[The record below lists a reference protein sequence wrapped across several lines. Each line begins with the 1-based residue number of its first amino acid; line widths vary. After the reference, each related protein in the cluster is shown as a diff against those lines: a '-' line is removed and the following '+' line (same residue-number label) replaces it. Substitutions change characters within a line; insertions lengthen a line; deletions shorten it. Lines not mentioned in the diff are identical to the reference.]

1 MKFGIFMAPFHMVG
15 EDPTLCFERDMQL
28 IEWLDELGYEEA
40 FIGEHHSSGWE
51 IISSPEIFMA
61 VAAARTRRIM
71 LGSGVV
77 SVPYHHPFHIANRF
91 ALLDHLTR
99 GRVMLGCGPGAL
111 AADAHMLG
119 IDTTTQRRRMVE
131 GVQAIVRLFTERGG
145 ITLDGSYFKLN
156 DAHLQ
161 VKPFQQPHMPI
172 FVASTISPSGMVAA
186 GQLGCGVLSVASYAP
201 GGLDDLMKRWTM
213 AEETAA
219 ENGKTVD
226 RRNWRLVFPVHLA
239 ESRDEAIRDVHE
251 GANRW
256 IQDYFINTLGARL
269 QFEEY
274 PNQPVEEITIDRM
287 IGRGGVIVGTPD
299 DAIARIR
306 QLQDATGGFGGM
318 LMLAHEW
325 ATREK
330 TLHSYE
336 LWARYVAPQF
346 RGTIEEQ
353 VKYSNEWARSNRELL
368 FSKSLAGIATAI
380 QDYAQHKAEKGEP
393 VPDLLTQ
400 PLTRVR
406 PQIGAGSWLVKEK
419 IAPAPPVMVR

>member
-1 MKFGIFMAPFHMVG
+1 MRFGIFMAPFHRVG

-61 VAAARTRRIM
+61 VAAARTKRIM

-77 SVPYHHPFHIANRF
+77 SVPYHHPFHVANRF

-131 GVQAIVRLFTERGG
+131 GVQAIIRLFTEQGG
-145 ITLDGSYFKLN
+145 ITIDGSYFKLN

-201 GGLDDLMKRWTM
+201 GGLDDLMKRWAM

-219 ENGKTVD
+219 ENGKTVN

-239 ESRDEAIRDVHE
+239 ESRDEAMRDIQD

-256 IQDYFINTLGARL
+256 IQDYFIGTLGARL

-274 PNQPVEEITIDRM
+274 PNQPVEEMTIDRM

-299 DAIARIR
+299 DAIARIKE
-306 QLQDATGGFGGM
+306 LQQATGGFGGM

-346 RGTIEEQ
+346 KGVIEEQ
-353 VKYSNEWARSNRELL
+353 VRYSNDWARSNREIL
-368 FSKSLAGIATAI
+368 FNKSLAGIATAI
-380 QDYAQHKAEKGEP
+380 QDYAQHKGEKGEP
-393 VPDLLTQ
+393 VPDLLSQ
-400 PLTRVR
+400 PLTRIR
-406 PQIGAGSWLVKEK
+406 P
-419 IAPAPPVMVR
+419 

>member
-1 MKFGIFMAPFHMVG
+1 MKFGIFMAPFHRVG

-145 ITLDGSYFKLN
+145 ITLEGSYFKLN

-161 VKPFQQPHMPI
+161 VKPFQQPHIPI

-201 GGLDDLMKRWTM
+201 GGLDDLMKRWAM
-213 AEETAA
+213 AEEAAA

-239 ESRDEAIRDVHE
+239 ESRDEAISDIQE

-346 RGTIEEQ
+346 RGMIEEQ

-368 FSKSLAGIATAI
+368 FNKSLAGIATAI
-380 QDYAQHKAEKGEP
+380 QDYAQHKTEKGEP

-406 PQIGAGSWLVKEK
+406 P
-419 IAPAPPVMVR
+419 

>member
-1 MKFGIFMAPFHMVG
+1 MKFGIFLAPFHRVG

-91 ALLDHLTR
+91 ALLDQLTR

-131 GVQAIVRLFTERGG
+131 GVEAIVRLFTERGG
-145 ITLDGSYFKLN
+145 ITVNGSYFKLN

-186 GQLGCGVLSVASYAP
+186 GQLGSGVLSVASYAP
-201 GGLDDLMKRWTM
+201 GGLDDLKKRWGM
-213 AEETAA
+213 AEEAAA

-239 ESRDEAIRDVHE
+239 ESRDEAIRDIHD
-251 GANRW
+251 GATRW

-274 PNQPVEEITIDRM
+274 ANQPVEEMTIDRM

-299 DAIARIR
+299 DAIARVR
-306 QLQDATGGFGGM
+306 ELQDATGGFGGM

-346 RGTIEEQ
+346 RGIIEQQ
-353 VKYSNEWARSNRELL
+353 VQYSNQWARSNRELL
-368 FSKSLAGIATAI
+368 FNKSLAGIATAI
-380 QDYAQHKAEKGEP
+380 QDYVQHKAEKGEP

-406 PQIGAGSWLVKEK
+406 P
-419 IAPAPPVMVR
+419 

>member
-1 MKFGIFMAPFHMVG
+1 MKFGIFLAPFHRVG

-91 ALLDHLTR
+91 ALLDQLTR

-131 GVQAIVRLFTERGG
+131 GVEAIVRLFTERGG
-145 ITLDGSYFKLN
+145 ITVNGSYFKLN

-186 GQLGCGVLSVASYAP
+186 GQLGSGVLSVASYAP
-201 GGLDDLMKRWTM
+201 GGLDDLKKRWGM
-213 AEETAA
+213 AEEAAA

-239 ESRDEAIRDVHE
+239 ESRDEAIRDIHD

-274 PNQPVEEITIDRM
+274 ANQPVEEMTIDRM

-299 DAIARIR
+299 DAIARVR
-306 QLQDATGGFGGM
+306 ELQDATGGFGGM

-346 RGTIEEQ
+346 RGIIEQQ
-353 VKYSNEWARSNRELL
+353 VQYSNQWARSNRELL
-368 FSKSLAGIATAI
+368 FNKSLAGIATAI
-380 QDYAQHKAEKGEP
+380 QDYVQHKAEKGEP

-406 PQIGAGSWLVKEK
+406 P
-419 IAPAPPVMVR
+419 

>member
-1 MKFGIFMAPFHMVG
+1 MKFGIFMAPFHRTG

-145 ITLDGSYFKLN
+145 ITVDGSYFKLN

-161 VKPFQQPHMPI
+161 VKPFQEPHMPI

-201 GGLDDLMKRWTM
+201 GGLDDLMKRWAM

-239 ESRDEAIRDVHE
+239 ESRDEAIHDIRD

-274 PNQPVEEITIDRM
+274 PNQPVEEMTIDRM

-299 DAIARIR
+299 DGIARIGE
-306 QLQDATGGFGGM
+306 LQDATGGFGGM
-318 LMLAHEW
+318 LLLAHEW

-336 LWARYVAPQF
+336 LWARYVAPRF
-346 RGTIEEQ
+346 RGVSEEQ
-353 VKYSNEWARSNRELL
+353 VMYSNEWARRNRELL
-368 FSKSLAGIATAI
+368 FNKSLAGIATAI

-406 PQIGAGSWLVKEK
+406 P
-419 IAPAPPVMVR
+419 

>member
-1 MKFGIFMAPFHMVG
+1 
-15 EDPTLCFERDMQL
+15 MQL

-201 GGLDDLMKRWTM
+201 GGLDDLMKRWAM

-239 ESRDEAIRDVHE
+239 ESRDEAINDIHE

-287 IGRGGVIVGTPD
+287 IGRGGVVVGTPD
-299 DAIARIR
+299 DAIARVR

-346 RGTIEEQ
+346 RGMIEEQ

-368 FSKSLAGIATAI
+368 FNKSLAGIATAI

-406 PQIGAGSWLVKEK
+406 P
-419 IAPAPPVMVR
+419 

>member
-1 MKFGIFMAPFHMVG
+1 MKFGIFMAPFHRVG

-91 ALLDHLTR
+91 ALLDHLTH

-186 GQLGCGVLSVASYAP
+186 GQLGCGVLSVASYAA
-201 GGLDDLMKRWTM
+201 GGLDDLRKRWAM

-239 ESRDEAIRDVHE
+239 ESRDEAINDIHD

-299 DAIARIR
+299 DAIARVR

-346 RGTIEEQ
+346 SGMIEEQ

-368 FSKSLAGIATAI
+368 FNKSLAGIATAI

-406 PQIGAGSWLVKEK
+406 P
-419 IAPAPPVMVR
+419 

>member
-1 MKFGIFMAPFHMVG
+1 MKFGIFMAPFHRVG

-61 VAAARTRRIM
+61 VAATRTRRIM

-201 GGLDDLMKRWTM
+201 GGLDDLRKRWAI

-219 ENGKTVD
+219 ENAKTVD

-239 ESRDEAIRDVHE
+239 ESRDEAIHDIHD

-299 DAIARIR
+299 DAIARIG

-346 RGTIEEQ
+346 RGMSEEQ

-368 FSKSLAGIATAI
+368 FNKSLAGIATAI
-380 QDYAQHKAEKGEP
+380 QEYAQHKAEKGEP

-406 PQIGAGSWLVKEK
+406 P
-419 IAPAPPVMVR
+419 

>member
-1 MKFGIFMAPFHMVG
+1 MGHG
-15 EDPTLCFERDMQL
+15 
-28 IEWLDELGYEEA
+28 
-40 FIGEHHSSGWE
+40 
-51 IISSPEIFMA
+51 
-61 VAAARTRRIM
+61 
-71 LGSGVV
+71 
-77 SVPYHHPFHIANRF
+77 
-91 ALLDHLTR
+91 
-99 GRVMLGCGPGAL
+99 
-111 AADAHMLG
+111 
-119 IDTTTQRRRMVE
+119 
-131 GVQAIVRLFTERGG
+131 
-145 ITLDGSYFKLN
+145 
-156 DAHLQ
+156 
-161 VKPFQQPHMPI
+161 
-172 FVASTISPSGMVAA
+172 
-186 GQLGCGVLSVASYAP
+186 
-201 GGLDDLMKRWTM
+201 
-213 AEETAA
+213 EETAT

-239 ESRDEAIRDVHE
+239 ESRDEALRDIHD

-274 PNQPVEEITIDRM
+274 PNQPVEEMTIDRM

-299 DAIARIR
+299 HAMARIR
-306 QLQDATGGFGGM
+306 ELQEAAGGFGGM

-353 VKYSNEWARSNRELL
+353 VQYSNEWARNNRELP
-368 FSKSLAGIATAI
+368 FNKSVAGITTAI

-406 PQIGAGSWLVKEK
+406 P
-419 IAPAPPVMVR
+419 

>member
-1 MKFGIFMAPFHMVG
+1 MAPFHRVG
-15 EDPTLCFERDMQL
+15 ENPTLCFERDMQL

-51 IISSPEIFMA
+51 IIPSPEIFMA
-61 VAAARTRRIM
+61 VAATRTKRIM

-77 SVPYHHPFHIANRF
+77 SIPYHHPFHTANRF

-119 IDTTTQRRRMVE
+119 IETTTQRRRMVE
-131 GVQAIVRLFTERGG
+131 GVKAIVRLFTEQGG
-145 ITLDGSYFKLN
+145 ITIDGSWFKLN

-161 VKPFQQPHMPI
+161 VKPYQEPHMPI

-186 GQLGCGVLSVASYAP
+186 GELGCGVLSVASYAP
-201 GGLDDLMKRWTM
+201 GGLDDLPKRWQI

-226 RRNWRLVFPVHLA
+226 RMNWRLVFPVHLA
-239 ESRDEAIRDVHE
+239 DSREEALRDVQA

-256 IQDYFINTLGARL
+256 IQEYFVDTLGARL

-274 PNQPVEEITIDRM
+274 PNQPTAEMTIDKM
-287 IGRGGVIVGTPD
+287 IGRGGVIIGTPD
-299 DAIARIR
+299 DAIARIGE
-306 QLQDATGGFGGM
+306 LQQATGGFGGL

-325 ATREK
+325 ANREK

-336 LWARYVAPQF
+336 LWARYVAPHF
-346 RGTIEEQ
+346 KGVAAPEI
-353 VKYSNEWARSNRELL
+353 KYSNDWARNNRELL
-368 FSKSLAGIATAI
+368 FNKSIAGIGAAI
-380 QDYAQHKAEKGEP
+380 QDYAQHKTEKGEAIPEIVTRP
-393 VPDLLTQ
+393 V
-400 PLTRVR
+400 TRVR
-406 PQIGAGSWLVKEK
+406 P
-419 IAPAPPVMVR
+419 

>member
-1 MKFGIFMAPFHMVG
+1 MKFGIFMAPFHRVG

-28 IEWLDELGYEEA
+28 IEWLDDLGYEEA

-51 IISSPEIFMA
+51 IIPSPEIFMA
-61 VAAARTRRIM
+61 VAATRTRRIM

-77 SVPYHHPFHIANRF
+77 SVPYHHPLHVANRF

-111 AADAHMLG
+111 AADAHMMG

-131 GVQAIVRLFTERGG
+131 GVQAIVRLFTEQGG
-145 ITLDGSYFKLN
+145 ITIDGSYFKLQ

-201 GGLDDLMKRWTM
+201 GGLDDLMKRWTI

-219 ENGKTVD
+219 ENGKSVD
-226 RRNWRLVFPVHLA
+226 RRSWRLVFPVHLA
-239 ESRDEAIRDVHE
+239 ESREEAVRDVQD

-256 IQDYFINTLGARL
+256 IQEYFIDTLGARL

-274 PNQPVEEITIDRM
+274 PNQPVEQMTVDRM
-287 IGRGGVIVGTPD
+287 IGRGGAIVGTPD
-299 DAIARIR
+299 DAIARIKE
-306 QLQDATGGFGGM
+306 LQQATGGFGGM

-346 RGTIEEQ
+346 KGVVAEQ
-353 VKYSNEWARSNRELL
+353 VRYSNQWARGNRELL
-368 FSKSLAGIATAI
+368 FNKSLAGIATAI
-380 QDYAQHKAEKGEP
+380 SDYAQHKGEKGES
-393 VPDLLTQ
+393 VPDLLSQ

-406 PQIGAGSWLVKEK
+406 P
-419 IAPAPPVMVR
+419 

>member
-1 MKFGIFMAPFHMVG
+1 MMKFGIFMAPFHRVG

-28 IEWLDELGYEEA
+28 IEWLDELGFEEA

-51 IISSPEIFMA
+51 IIPSPEIFMA
-61 VAAARTRRIM
+61 VAATRTKRIM
-71 LGSGVV
+71 VGSGVV
-77 SVPYHHPFHIANRF
+77 SIPYHHPFNTANRF

-131 GVQAIVRLFTERGG
+131 GVHAIMRLFTEQGG
-145 ITLDGSYFKLN
+145 VTIEGSWFKLV

-161 VKPFQQPHMPI
+161 VKPFQQPHLPI
-172 FVASTISPSGMVAA
+172 FVASTFSPSGMVAA

-201 GGLDDLMKRWTM
+201 GGLDDLKKRWEM
-213 AEETAA
+213 AEESAA
-219 ENGKTVD
+219 ESGKTVD
-226 RRNWRLVFPVHLA
+226 RRNWRMVFPVHLA
-239 ESRDEAIRDVHE
+239 ESREAAMRDITE

-256 IQDYFINTLGARL
+256 IQEYFINTLGARL

-274 PNQPVEEITIDRM
+274 PNQPVEEITVDRM
-287 IGRGGVIVGTPD
+287 LGRGGAIVGTPD

-306 QLQDATGGFGGM
+306 ELQEASGGFGGM
-318 LMLAHEW
+318 LLLAHEW

-346 RGTIEEQ
+346 KGVVAEQ
-353 VKYSNEWARSNRELL
+353 VKFSNQWAQQNRELL
-368 FSKSLAGIATAI
+368 FSKSVAGIATAI
-380 QDYAQHKAEKGEP
+380 QDYAQHKAEKGEEIP
-393 VPDLLTQ
+393 EALKQ
-400 PLTRVR
+400 ITRVR
-406 PQIGAGSWLVKEK
+406 P
-419 IAPAPPVMVR
+419 

>member
-1 MKFGIFMAPFHMVG
+1 
-15 EDPTLCFERDMQL
+15 MQL

-145 ITLDGSYFKLN
+145 ITLEGSYFKLN

-161 VKPFQQPHMPI
+161 VKPFQQPHIPI

-201 GGLDDLMKRWTM
+201 GGLDDLMKRWAM
-213 AEETAA
+213 AEEAAA

-239 ESRDEAIRDVHE
+239 ESRDEAISDIQE

-299 DAIARIR
+299 DAIARIS

-330 TLHSYE
+330 TLQSYE

-346 RGTIEEQ
+346 RGMIEEQ

-368 FSKSLAGIATAI
+368 FNKSLAGIATAI
-380 QDYAQHKAEKGEP
+380 QDYAQHKTEKGEP

-406 PQIGAGSWLVKEK
+406 P
-419 IAPAPPVMVR
+419 

>member
-1 MKFGIFMAPFHMVG
+1 MKFGIFMAPFHRVG

-201 GGLDDLMKRWTM
+201 GGLDDLMKRWAM
-213 AEETAA
+213 AEEAAA
-219 ENGKTVD
+219 ENGKSVD
-226 RRNWRLVFPVHLA
+226 RCNWRLVFPVHLA
-239 ESRDEAIRDVHE
+239 ESRDEAIHDVHD

-287 IGRGGVIVGTPD
+287 IARGGVIVGTPD
-299 DAIARIR
+299 DAIARVR

-346 RGTIEEQ
+346 RGMIEEQ
-353 VKYSNEWARSNRELL
+353 VKYSNEWARTNRELL

-406 PQIGAGSWLVKEK
+406 P
-419 IAPAPPVMVR
+419 